1 MSPRPHIHW
10 EICEYNPSQYQ
21 EFQNDD
27 GLYSKLTPLHKAQP
41 GIRISLNRFFRPVI
55 GANSGFSLMNFRV
68 FPMSFVACFPDLCLG
83 YRLKMERTQ
92 HRNELN
98 IDDPSQATM
107 EVVRDEH
114 QHAES
119 PATESSEHQFDFD
132 ELEATPDEVSGVVAM
147 AIAFLLFALIL
158 LAGTI
163 YYFW

>member
-1 MSPRPHIHW
+1 
-10 EICEYNPSQYQ
+10 
-21 EFQNDD
+21 
-27 GLYSKLTPLHKAQP
+27 
-41 GIRISLNRFFRPVI
+41 
-55 GANSGFSLMNFRV
+55 
-68 FPMSFVACFPDLCLG
+68 
-83 YRLKMERTQ
+83 
-92 HRNELN
+92 
-98 IDDPSQATM
+98 M